1 MRFAMPQTAVTG
13 NAEALRLGFTDINM
27 CVSFHCRFIGA
38 EPHSGIRAQGHAG
51 RRPNKA
57 LETAGKPRHAKQSCD
72 LKSMH
77 EKMQQQARKRV

>member
-1 MRFAMPQTAVTG
+1 MRFAKPQTAVTS

-51 RRPNKA
+51 LRPNSA
-57 LETAGKPRHAKQSCD
+57 PETAEKPRHAQQSCD
-72 LKSMH
+72 LKSMR
-77 EKMQQQARKRV
+77 EKMQQQERKLV